1 MVGLSALL
9 AVLAAAL
16 LLTQPDRLAW
26 LLMFPRWV
34 CLGPGC
40 VLLLLGR
47 SAPRRWLGIAALL
60 WGLYA
65 GLFVEEGASLTRL
78 GLQGIGVRTA
88 VAGDLRVVSL
98 NCGSGSERAVDE
110 ALAWQPDLLCLQECP
125 GRPQLET
132 LVRSRPEEWSL
143 AAGPDAAI
151 LARGRLTVRQQSAR
165 GVWIWAT
172 WHRAADHPA
181 AGDIEVVSL
190 RLHPVPVRLDP
201 WSGDCW
207 ESHSRIRAIHRQ
219 EIDELLTALEA
230 APADARFLIC
240 GDFNAPAGDRGLDA
254 LRKVARDSFREAGV
268 GWGNT
273 ILNDFPVHRIDQV
286 WVSPHI
292 EARRVWARKSS
303 TSDHRAA
310 IADLSLQR

>member
-1 MVGLSALL
+1 MFAVGLSALL
-9 AVLAAAL
+9 AVLVAAL

-34 CLGPGC
+34 WIGPGGG
-40 VLLLLGR
+40 LLLLGR

-60 WGLYA
+60 WCLYA
-65 GLFVEEGASLTRL
+65 GLFVEETASLARL
-78 GLQGIGVRTA
+78 GLQRIGARTA
-88 VAGDLRVVSL
+88 LAGDLRVVSL

-110 ALAWQPDLLCLQECP
+110 ALSWHPDLLCLQESP

-172 WHRAADHPA
+172 WHRAG
-181 AGDIEVVSL
+181 GDIEVVSL

-201 WSGDCW
+201 WAADCW
-207 ESHSRIRAIHRQ
+207 QSHARIRETHRR
-219 EIDELLTALEA
+219 EIEELLAALRT
-230 APADARFLIC
+230 APADGRLLIC
-240 GDFNAPAGDRGLDA
+240 GDFNAPAGDRGLDG
-254 LRKVARDSFREAGV
+254 LRAIARDSFQEAGV

-286 WVSPHI
+286 WISPHLR
-292 EARRVWARKSS
+292 ARGVWAVKSS

-310 IADLSLQR
+310 IADLSIPR